1 MGSIL
6 FEMKEQVAVITL
18 NRPEK
23 FNAFNRDMALQ
34 LQALLDQCAD
44 ATCRAVLITGA
55 GKAFCSGQDLGEAID
70 PQGPGMERILKEHY
84 NPIITRI
91 RSLQKPVVAAV
102 NGVAAG
108 AGANIALSC
117 DLCIACNSASFI
129 QAFSKIGLVPDS
141 GGSFFLPRLVGWQRA
156 AGLMMLGEKVS
167 STEALQ
173 MGLIWK
179 TAADEQ
185 LQEEAL
191 ALAKQLA
198 AMPTQ
203 ALALIKEQLN
213 QSATNNLAQQ
223 LALEDRLQ
231 QQAAA
236 TEDFKEGVNAFL
248 EKRKP
253 LFKGQ

>member
-1 MGSIL
+1 MH
-6 FEMKEQVAVITL
+6 
-18 NRPEK
+18 
-23 FNAFNRDMALQ
+23 
-34 LQALLDQCAD
+34 
-44 ATCRAVLITGA
+44 
-55 GKAFCSGQDLGEAID
+55 
-70 PQGPGMERILKEHY
+70 RILKEHY
-84 NPIITRI
+84 NPLITRI

-108 AGANIALSC
+108 AGANLALSC
-117 DLCIACNSASFI
+117 DLCIASDSATFI

-156 AGLMMLGEKVS
+156 AGLMMLGDKVGS
-167 STEALQ
+167 AEALQ

-179 TAADEQ
+179 TVADLQ

-191 ALAKQLA
+191 AIAKQLA
-198 AMPTQ
+198 TMPTQ

-223 LALEDRLQ
+223 LALEDQLQ

-236 TEDFKEGVNAFL
+236 TDDFKEGVAAFL

-253 LFKGQ
+253 VFKGQ

>member
-1 MGSIL
+1 
-6 FEMKEQVAVITL
+6 
-18 NRPEK
+18 
-23 FNAFNRDMALQ
+23 
-34 LQALLDQCAD
+34 
-44 ATCRAVLITGA
+44 
-55 GKAFCSGQDLGEAID
+55 
-70 PQGPGMERILKEHY
+70 
-84 NPIITRI
+84 
-91 RSLQKPVVAAV
+91 
-102 NGVAAG
+102 
-108 AGANIALSC
+108 
-117 DLCIACNSASFI
+117 
-129 QAFSKIGLVPDS
+129 
-141 GGSFFLPRLVGWQRA
+141 
-156 AGLMMLGEKVS
+156 MLGDKVS
-167 STEALQ
+167 SAEALQ

-253 LFKGQ
+253 VFKGQ

>member
-1 MGSIL
+1 
-6 FEMKEQVAVITL
+6 
-18 NRPEK
+18 
-23 FNAFNRDMALQ
+23 
-34 LQALLDQCAD
+34 
-44 ATCRAVLITGA
+44 
-55 GKAFCSGQDLGEAID
+55 
-70 PQGPGMERILKEHY
+70 
-84 NPIITRI
+84 
-91 RSLQKPVVAAV
+91 
-102 NGVAAG
+102 
-108 AGANIALSC
+108 
-117 DLCIACNSASFI
+117 
-129 QAFSKIGLVPDS
+129 
-141 GGSFFLPRLVGWQRA
+141 
-156 AGLMMLGEKVS
+156 MLGDKVS

-223 LALEDRLQ
+223 LELEDQLQ